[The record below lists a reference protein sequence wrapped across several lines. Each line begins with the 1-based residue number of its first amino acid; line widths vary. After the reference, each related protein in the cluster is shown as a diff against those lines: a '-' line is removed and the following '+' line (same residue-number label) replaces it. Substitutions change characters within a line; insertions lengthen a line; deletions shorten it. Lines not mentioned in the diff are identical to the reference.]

1 MGGVSRSSIAFDASQ
16 PFQNYKDRN
25 VSFRLDPDFYHTR
38 PRNQF
43 NMGSSYM
50 TTVTP
55 QKIDFSYRGCF
66 KTRLRFFIWN
76 NILNRSQHEKI
87 RQKR

>member
-1 MGGVSRSSIAFDASQ
+1 MGGFSRSSIAFDAFQ
-16 PFQNYKDRN
+16 PFQHYKDRN
-25 VSFRLDPDFYHTR
+25 VSFRLDPDFHHTR

-43 NMGSSYM
+43 NMESFYM

-55 QKIDFSYRGCF
+55 QKIDFGYRGSF

-76 NILNRSQHEKI
+76 NILNRSRHEKI